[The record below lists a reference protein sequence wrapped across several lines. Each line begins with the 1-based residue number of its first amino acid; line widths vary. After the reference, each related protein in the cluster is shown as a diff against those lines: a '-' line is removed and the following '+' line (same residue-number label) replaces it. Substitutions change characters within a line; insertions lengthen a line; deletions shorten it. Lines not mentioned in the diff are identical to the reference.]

1 MMGSSRARH
10 TAFRGKEGRT
20 VIWAARACEPVF
32 CLLMGQV
39 QLLTPVPV
47 RTLFFLL
54 LACEDSDRSGGGGT
68 EPRKCSES
76 RDCDAIRSN
85 IRAAARWAR
94 NLCFSSPMH
103 LAGVREGGGGGGLL
117 GSAARRQ
124 GRRQQGTAVRYPVGQ
139 CCGQRRR
146 IRWQKPPE
154 TRKAG
159 GGVVGRRGPSV
170 TSHLPVAGA
179 TPNTPHGACLAKGEA
194 AA

>member
-1 MMGSSRARH
+1 MLGSSRARH

-54 LACEDSDRSGGGGT
+54 LACEDSDRCGGGGT

-94 NLCFSSPMH
+94 NQDLKK
-103 LAGVREGGGGGGLL
+103 
-117 GSAARRQ
+117 
-124 GRRQQGTAVRYPVGQ
+124 RYMLQ
-139 CCGQRRR
+139 FAIFLYIAC
-146 IRWQKPPE
+146 I
-154 TRKAG
+154 T
-159 GGVVGRRGPSV
+159 
-170 TSHLPVAGA
+170 
-179 TPNTPHGACLAKGEA
+179 TPHCFYSATTSNEPKGPEVLHCGSPIESLFA
-194 AA
+194 MVQS

>member
-1 MMGSSRARH
+1 
-10 TAFRGKEGRT
+10 
-20 VIWAARACEPVF
+20 
-32 CLLMGQV
+32 MGQV

-76 RDCDAIRSN
+76 SDCDAIRSN

-124 GRRQQGTAVRYPVGQ
+124 GRRQPGTAVRYPVGQ
-139 CCGQRRR
+139 GRTRGARQPLELVLWTEAADPVAEAAGDEEGRR
-146 IRWQKPPE
+146 
-154 TRKAG
+154 
-159 GGVVGRRGPSV
+159 GRRGPSV